1 MNSIPTHHYFHLM
14 ADYNAWMN
22 QQIYQS
28 AGQLSLDQ
36 LTQDRRAFF
45 GSILGTLNH
54 LVVADMIWLK
64 RFASYPR
71 FQQVLAHIY
80 AYPQPLTL
88 DELLYQDL
96 SGLYTVR
103 LALDQLIYR
112 WVHVVVEDDLSQVL
126 TYTNSKGVV
135 SHKLIGHLMLH
146 FFNHHTH
153 HRGQLSTLLYQAGIN
168 IGITDLLVHLPD
180 QS

>member
-1 MNSIPTHHYFHLM
+1 MNTMPTSHYFHLM

-28 AGQLSLDQ
+28 AGQLTAEQ
-36 LTQDRRAFF
+36 LTQDRQAFF

-71 FQQVLAHIY
+71 FQEVLAHIY

-96 SGLYTVR
+96 SALYTVR

-112 WVHVVVEDDLSQVL
+112 WAHHVQDTDLTQVL
-126 TYTNSKGVV
+126 AYTNTKEVV

-168 IGITDLLVHLPD
+168 IGVTDLLIQLPE
-180 QS
+180 Q